1 MKRNREIQ
9 VIPISQSIDPKAQEL
24 VRIGLAKFSKPEV
37 KGINGIEVSFSAGQ
51 VVTWV
56 PRKARRHCYGLPLAY
71 EPLEVEIVSGP
82 RVTGDYRVRVLAK
95 HASRVLTRPTYDVDG
110 KSLIQRTED

>member
-1 MKRNREIQ
+1 MKRRRDIQ
-9 VIPISQSIDPKAQEL
+9 TIPISQSLDPKAQEL

-37 KGINGIEVSFSAGQ
+37 KGVNGCDVAFPAGH

-56 PRKARRHCYGLPLAY
+56 PRKARQRCYGLPLAY
-71 EPLEVEIVSGP
+71 EPLPVEIVSGP
-82 RVTGDYRVRVLAK
+82 RVTGDYRVRILAK
-95 HASRVLTRPTYDVDG
+95 HAARVLTRPTYDVDG